1 MAQEKAVRKLFPVKV
16 RGGNRESRIATAV
29 GLSVAKAVEAAIDGM
44 ADDAYNAAVLNNP
57 LAFALTQSKDASV
70 SVANDTPV
78 RAYRNL
84 NSVPVAIVIRAD
96 GPDVSELLASNA
108 AFSGTDAQIRGQN
121 QIVGVLLPN
130 QEVWVSMRALNYPNR
145 LATTAIPLRG
155 KATVFGG

>member
-1 MAQEKAVRKLFPVKV
+1 MAQAQRKLFPVKV
-16 RGGNRESRIATAV
+16 RGGNRESRIAVAV
-29 GLSVAKAVEAAIDGM
+29 GVQVAQAVEAALGSV

-57 LAFALTQSKDASV
+57 LAFALTQPKDASV
-70 SVANDTPV
+70 SVSSENAV

-84 NSVPVAIVIRAD
+84 LSVPVAIVIRAD
-96 GPDVSELLASNA
+96 GPDVSEVLASSA
-108 AFSGTDAQIRGQN
+108 AFSGTEAQIRGQN

-130 QEVWVSMRALNYPNR
+130 QEVWVSVRALNYPNR